1 MRRLVSA
8 ALIGLA
14 AVAASTS
21 LSLAQDSLKLAIG
34 QRGNWDTAM
43 PEIGTRAGIFKKNNL
58 VLEMLYTAGGGE
70 TQQAVISGS
79 ADIGL
84 AAGTIGVM
92 GAFAKGAPVRIISA
106 EATGVADYW
115 FVPASS
121 PIKSI
126 KEADGKTI
134 AYSTNG
140 SSTHSIVLGFIRQFG
155 LKNAKPVSTGSVA
168 ATWTQGLT
176 GQVDVAFSSPPF
188 GLEAF
193 SKGEIRIVGRGNDVD
208 AIRNTTIR
216 VNITNADALGK
227 KKDAISRFVKA
238 YKETVDYMYSSDEAL
253 AQYADFAGVSVEL
266 ARRMRDEFFPKDIV
280 LPGRFEGLSI
290 LQEEAISNKFL
301 TVPLTEKQ
309 VSDLL
314 QIPDSAK

>member
-314 QIPDSAK
+314 QIPDTAK

>member
-1 MRRLVSA
+1 MRMTFA
-8 ALIGLA
+8 A
-14 AVAASTS
+14 AVLGFATVAVSPG
-21 LSLAQDSLKLAIG
+21 LVQAQDTLKLAIG

-43 PEIGTRAGIFKKNNL
+43 PEIGTRAGIFKKHNL
-58 VLEMLYTAGGGE
+58 TLEMLYTSGGGE

-84 AAGTIGVM
+84 AAGTIGAM
-92 GAFAKGAPVRIISA
+92 GAYAKGAPLRIISG

-115 FVPASS
+115 FVPAAS
-121 PIKSI
+121 PIKSM
-126 KEADGKTI
+126 KDADGKTI

-155 LKNAKPVSTGSVA
+155 LKSAKPVSTGSVA
-168 ATWTQGLT
+168 ATWTQGMT

-188 GLEAF
+188 GLDAF

-216 VNITNADALGK
+216 VNITNVDALTK
-227 KKDAISRFVKA
+227 KKDAIERFVKA

-253 AQYADFAGVSVEL
+253 KQYADFAGVSVEL
-266 ARRMRDEFFPKDIV
+266 AKRMRDEFFPKEIV
-280 LPGRFEGLSI
+280 MPGRFEGLAT
-290 LQEEAISNKFL
+290 LQDEAINNKFL

-309 VSDLL
+309 VAELV
-314 QIPDSAK
+314 QIPATAK

>member
-216 VNITNADALGK
+216 VNITNADALAK

-314 QIPDSAK
+314 QIPDTAK

>member
-216 VNITNADALGK
+216 VNITNADALAK

-280 LPGRFEGLSI
+280 LPGRFEGLAI

>member
-8 ALIGLA
+8 ALFGLA
-14 AVAASTS
+14 TVVAMPG
-21 LSLAQDSLKLAIG
+21 LSQAQDSLKLAIG

-43 PEIGTRAGIFKKNNL
+43 PEIGTRAGIFKKHNL

-115 FVPASS
+115 FVPAAST
-121 PIKSI
+121 IKSI

-216 VNITNADALGK
+216 VNITNADALAK

-253 AQYADFAGVSVEL
+253 AQYADFAGVSVDL

-314 QIPDSAK
+314 QIPDTAK

>member
-1 MRRLVSA
+1 MRMKLA
-8 ALIGLA
+8 AAVIGLA
-14 AVAASTS
+14 TLAGSST
-21 LSLAQDSLKLAIG
+21 LVQAEDLLKLAIG

-43 PEIGTRAGIFKKNNL
+43 PEIGTRAGIFKKHNL
-58 VLEMLYTAGGGE
+58 TLEMLYTSGGGE
-70 TQQAVISGS
+70 TQQAVIAGS

-92 GAFAKGAPVRIISA
+92 GAFAKGAPVRVISG

-115 FVPASS
+115 FVPAAS

-126 KEADGKTI
+126 KDADGKTI

-168 ATWTQGLT
+168 ATWTQGMT

-188 GLEAF
+188 GLDAF
-193 SKGEIRIVGRGNDVD
+193 AKGEIRIVGRGNDVD

-216 VNITNADALGK
+216 VNIANADALVK
-227 KKDAISRFVKA
+227 KKDAIERFVKA
-238 YKETVDYMYSSDEAL
+238 YKETVDYMYTSDEAL
-253 AQYADFAGVSVEL
+253 KQYADFAGVSVDL
-266 ARRMRDEFFPKDIV
+266 AKRMRDEFFPKDIV
-280 LPGRFEGLSI
+280 LPARFDGLKT
-290 LQEEAISNKFL
+290 LQEEAINNKFL
-301 TVPLTEKQ
+301 TVALTDAQ
-309 VSDLL
+309 VAEMV
-314 QIPDSAK
+314 QIPATAK

>member
-216 VNITNADALGK
+216 VNITNADALAK

-253 AQYADFAGVSVEL
+253 VQYADFAGVSVEL

-280 LPGRFEGLSI
+280 LPGRFEGLAI

>member
-14 AVAASTS
+14 AVAATTS
-21 LSLAQDSLKLAIG
+21 LSLAQDALKLAIG

-43 PEIGTRAGIFKKNNL
+43 PEIGTRAGIFKKHNL